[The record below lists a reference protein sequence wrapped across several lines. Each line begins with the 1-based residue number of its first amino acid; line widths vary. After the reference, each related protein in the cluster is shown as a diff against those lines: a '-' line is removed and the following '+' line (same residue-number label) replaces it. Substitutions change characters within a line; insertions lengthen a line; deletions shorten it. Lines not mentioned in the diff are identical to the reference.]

1 MVESKI
7 RCTTCYNVF
16 NTTKNIGEKT
26 TCPMCDTRV
35 AINEKNIVGDIKTQL
50 TDLTGKI
57 SKSVKNAVTGKTKEK
72 ATLIIGGKK
81 YDKELIDLVI
91 KITNDKDVINLQD
104 SKQIFSKISDYNDYT
119 NIEKKTIA
127 HIRKKY
133 KFTSEANNWLRAE
146 IRKEAATRK
155 KDKRVKDPTNETFK
169 DNTPIKMAF
178 TNIKDAYTW
187 ENINNLNDKP
197 KTNAQ
202 WAGILLSIVFILG
215 LMSGI
220 MYGLKWNDQEDQWDN
235 NGLSSVHGSVI
246 DENGNAIEGVA
257 VYTGEKQTMTNAQ
270 GQYYLYDLK
279 GDEISILFSFEGYKD
294 LNIWIDI
301 RAGGANILEV
311 EMVKGDGTEKS
322 DYRIN
327 VNEPWPP
334 NYALAP
340 IFMLT
345 SIIALMGSAAALL
358 EENFRIAITGCLF
371 GIISYGFLIGSLL
384 SIIALA
390 LILTDYQRF
399 SNKK

>member
-16 NTTKNIGEKT
+16 NTAKNIGEKA

-35 AINEKNIVGDIKTQL
+35 AINKKNIVGDLKKQL

-57 SKSVKNAVTGKTKEK
+57 SKSVKNAVTGKTKDK
-72 ATLIIGGKK
+72 ATLRIGEKK
-81 YDKELIDLVI
+81 YDKELLQLVI
-91 KITNDKDVINLQD
+91 DITTDKDVITLDD

-127 HIRKKY
+127 YIRKKY
-133 KFTSEANNWLRAE
+133 KFTSEANKWLRTE

-155 KDKRVKDPTNETFK
+155 NDKIIKDPTNETFK
-169 DNTPIKMAF
+169 DNTPIKMVF

-202 WAGILLSIVFILG
+202 WAGILLSIVFVLG
-215 LMSGI
+215 LLSGI
-220 MYGLKWNDQEDQWDN
+220 MYGLKWNNQEDQWDN

-257 VYTGEKQTMTNAQ
+257 VYTGDKQTKTNAQ

-279 GDEISILFSFEGYKD
+279 GEEISILFSFEGYKD

-301 RAGGANILEV
+301 RTGVANILEI
-311 EMVKGDGTEKS
+311 EMIKGDGTEKS
-322 DYRIN
+322 DYRTNIA
-327 VNEPWPP
+327 EPWPP

-371 GIISYGFLIGSLL
+371 GIISYGFLVGSLL

-390 LILTDYQRF
+390 LLLTDYQRF